1 MVKARRHPKVHALAA
16 LVLVFAVVATLV
28 GFSASRT
35 SLGHNN
41 DRLLVE
47 EANQAALL
55 LGSVIPPLLGSPPTA
70 LGSIVTPLGVTPSAF
85 NAAAAPLAKSESV
98 ALLRVVGS
106 HLQVVNSLGPLRRA
120 FGGEQD
126 AGLITIITKHPMN
139 TLAGAGEVGSSRYL
153 ALIWSKGVVPPG
165 FAIYVERSVPLPA
178 SGLYHL
184 PGKIFDGVDV
194 AMYVGTARPGNLL
207 FTSTTNLPL
216 TGQAAIAPLS
226 ASGAPASALDLTAV
240 LTRHAGTAAAP
251 GQFLLVMRA
260 NENLSG
266 GSAAAFPW
274 LLLIVG
280 LSAAALLAG
289 LLEMTL
295 RRKDRALVLV
305 ADLKVSN
312 SELDHKNTELDH
324 KNTELDAKNAELD
337 ASFTRQAET
346 EANLRQVQKLEA
358 VGQLAGGI
366 AHDFNNLLQVIICY
380 SEFAANTAADND
392 DIQADLGEVQKA
404 ATRAA
409 ELTRQLLTFSRK
421 EVTRPTVVDLSALVD
436 DSERLLRGAVGEDVT
451 LQCHTIAEAC
461 SVRAD
466 AGELNQ
472 VLMNLALNSR
482 DAMPH
487 GGTLS
492 ISVRRVVVA
501 DKDSALAPPWARIEV
516 TDDGKGMTEEV
527 AAKVFEPFYTTKE
540 MGRGTGLG
548 MSMVYGIVHRWGGQ
562 VEIDTAPGMGTTV
575 IIEFPICDEQPVSV
589 EPEVITGPVEV
600 GGETV
605 LLVEDEEALLRST
618 TRILEAAGY
627 RVVGARNAIQ
637 ATEGF
642 TTEPISVLVTDV
654 IMPGGISGKDL
665 ADHLRV
671 AHPDLPV
678 VFVSGFDSETI
689 AERGILPPSTV
700 LLNKPFSPL
709 DLFESIREAVSDRS
723 RESPGDG
730 GRAKLPIGGH

>member
-1 MVKARRHPKVHALAA
+1 MVKARRQPKVHGLAA
-16 LVLVFAVVATLV
+16 LVLVFAVVATLL

-41 DRLLVE
+41 ERLLVE

-70 LGSIVTPLGVTPSAF
+70 LGSIVTPLGATPSAF
-85 NAAAAPLAKSESV
+85 DAAAAPLAKSESV

-106 HLQVVNSLGPLRRA
+106 HLQVVDSLGPLQRV
-120 FGGEQD
+120 FGGPQD
-126 AGLITIITKHPMN
+126 AGLITIITKHPTN
-139 TLAGAGEVGSSRYL
+139 TLAGAGEVGSSRFI

-165 FAIYVERSVPLPA
+165 FAIYVERPVPLPA

-194 AMYVGTARPGNLL
+194 AMYVGSARPGNLL
-207 FTSTTNLPL
+207 FTSTANLPL
-216 TGQAAIAPLS
+216 TGQEATATLS
-226 ASGAPASALDLTAV
+226 GSDAPASALDLTAV
-240 LTRHAGTAAAP
+240 LTTHAGTATAP

-274 LLLIVG
+274 LLLLVG
-280 LSAAALLAG
+280 LAAAVLLAG

-312 SELDHKNTELDH
+312 SELDH

-380 SEFAANTAADND
+380 SEFAANTAADNE

-421 EVTRPTVVDLSALVD
+421 EVTSPTVVDLSALVN
-436 DSERLLRGAVGEDVT
+436 DSQRLLRGAVGEDVT
-451 LQCHTIAEAC
+451 LQCHTTSEAC
-461 SVRAD
+461 RVRAD

-472 VLMNLALNSR
+472 VLMNLAMNSR

-492 ISVRRVVVA
+492 ISVRHVEVA

-562 VEIDTAPGMGTTV
+562 VEINTAPGMGTTV
-575 IIEFPICDEQPVSV
+575 TIDFPICDEQPASV
-589 EPEVITGPVEV
+589 EPEVMVTGPLAV

-618 TRILEAAGY
+618 TRTLEAAGY
-627 RVVGARNAIQ
+627 RVVGARNAIE

-642 TTEPISVLVTDV
+642 TTAPISVLVTDV

-709 DLFESIREAVSDRS
+709 DLFESIRQAVSDRS
-723 RESPGDG
+723 RESPG
-730 GRAKLPIGGH
+730 

>member
-1 MVKARRHPKVHALAA
+1 V
-16 LVLVFAVVATLV
+16 
-28 GFSASRT
+28 
-35 SLGHNN
+35 
-41 DRLLVE
+41 
-47 EANQAALL
+47 
-55 LGSVIPPLLGSPPTA
+55 
-70 LGSIVTPLGVTPSAF
+70 
-85 NAAAAPLAKSESV
+85 
-98 ALLRVVGS
+98 
-106 HLQVVNSLGPLRRA
+106 
-120 FGGEQD
+120 
-126 AGLITIITKHPMN
+126 ITIITNHPMN
-139 TLAGAGEVGSSRYL
+139 TLAGAGEVGSSRFL

-165 FAIYVERSVPLPA
+165 FAIYAERSIPLPA

-194 AMYVGTARPGNLL
+194 AMYVGSARPGNLV

-216 TGQAAIAPLS
+216 TGRDAIATLNV
-226 ASGAPASALDLTAV
+226 SGAPASALDLTAV
-240 LTRHAGTAAAP
+240 LTTHPGTATAP

-260 NENLSG
+260 KENLSG

-274 LLLIVG
+274 VLLIVG

-312 SELDHKNTELDH
+312 SELDHKNTELD
-324 KNTELDAKNAELD
+324 AKNAELD
-337 ASFTRQAET
+337 AAFTRQAET
-346 EANLRQVQKLEA
+346 EAHLRQAQKLEA

-366 AHDFNNLLQVIICY
+366 AHDFNNLLHVIMRY
-380 SEFAANTAADND
+380 SEFIAESAADND

-404 ATRAA
+404 AKRAA

-421 EVTRPTVVDLSALVD
+421 EVTRPTVVDLSALVTD
-436 DSERLLRGAVGEDVT
+436 TERLLRGAVGEDVT
-451 LQCHTIAEAC
+451 LQCHTTAEAC

-472 VLMNLALNSR
+472 VLMNLAINSR
-482 DAMPH
+482 DAMTH
-487 GGTLS
+487 GGTLV
-492 ISVRRVVVA
+492 ISVRRVEEA

-516 TDDGKGMTEEV
+516 TDDGEGMTEEV
-527 AAKVFEPFYTTKE
+527 AAKVFDPFYTTKE
-540 MGRGTGLG
+540 VGRGTGLG
-548 MSMVYGIVHRWGGQ
+548 LSMVYGIVHRWGGQ
-562 VEIDTAPGMGTTV
+562 IEINTAPGMGTTV
-575 IIEFPICDEQPVSV
+575 NIDFPICDEQPASA
-589 EPEVITGPVEV
+589 EPEVITGPVAV

-605 LLVEDEEALLRST
+605 LLVEDEEAVLRST
-618 TRILEAAGY
+618 TRTLEAAGY

-637 ATEGF
+637 ATEVF
-642 TTEPISVLVTDV
+642 TTAPISVLVTDV

-709 DLFESIREAVSDRS
+709 DLFESIRQAVSHRS
-723 RESPGDG
+723 REPW
-730 GRAKLPIGGH
+730 